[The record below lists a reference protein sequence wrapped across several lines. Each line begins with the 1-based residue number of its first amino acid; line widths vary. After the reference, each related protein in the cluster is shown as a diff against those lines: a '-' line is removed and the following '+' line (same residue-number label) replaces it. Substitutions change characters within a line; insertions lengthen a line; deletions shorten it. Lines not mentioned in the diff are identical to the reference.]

1 MGWSLRLV
9 TDVDGEINC
18 EDIDVED
25 QGNHAK
31 DDEVGHV
38 DDQGGQDGQDD
49 QDGQVGDVN
58 VDDQGDWAERGRR
71 PQAG

>member
-9 TDVDGEINC
+9 RDVDGDINC

-31 DDEVGHV
+31 NDEVGHV
-38 DDQGGQDGQDD
+38 DDQGGQDGQ
-49 QDGQVGDVN
+49 VGDVD
-58 VDDQGDWAERGRR
+58 VADQGDWAQRGGR